1 MSHNHVSCLSTVA
14 LRTGLS
20 GTRTTTDTTT
30 AGKSVP
36 IGFTRGARG
45 ARQHVPQVAKL
56 GVRELLCIRGGLIAA
71 ERLAAVEVS
80 LPRSGLPL
88 WPLQHSFVRK
98 TAFQTANRPH
108 RKAAAPRRESAAS
121 LAAPRHVSVTVVKLS
136 QLVLVQSCAHI
147 KVLSPAGGVCRAR
160 DANKHANKPFANTG
174 VYEHD
179 T

>member
-1 MSHNHVSCLSTVA
+1 MRLVLK
-14 LRTGLS
+14 TG
-20 GTRTTTDTTT
+20 
-30 AGKSVP
+30 
-36 IGFTRGARG
+36 RGALA
-45 ARQHVPQVAKL
+45 ARRQVAKL

-121 LAAPRHVSVTVVKLS
+121 LAAPRHVSVTAVNFSKL
-136 QLVLVQSCAHI
+136 
-147 KVLSPAGGVCRAR
+147 G
-160 DANKHANKPFANTG
+160 
-174 VYEHD
+174 
-179 T
+179 